1 MTLTYG
7 LTVDTVAGYLRGRR
21 VMGPAPVVAEPLLGG
36 VSNEV
41 LAVTGDGVD
50 LVVKQ
55 ALRRLRVE
63 QEWTADPR
71 RILTEAASLLI
82 AAKIR
87 PDDVPTVLDVDESAM
102 TLTLG
107 RADRSL
113 RNWKDDLLAGTI
125 DPRTGERLAAALAA
139 WHTATEG
146 RPQLRD
152 EFGTAGFVELRIDP
166 FHRVVARRHPT
177 LARRIDELADSLL
190 TERLC
195 LVHGDFSPKNVLA
208 AGNKVCV
215 LDWEVAHYG
224 DPVFDLAFLQA
235 HLVLKAVHRPADR
248 DAYRSLA
255 IGFLD
260 EYGAL
265 VDTALR
271 RPDDYL
277 AAQTACLLLAR
288 VDGKSPAAYLT
299 PPERDRVRDLAV
311 EMLTGRPGVVE
322 LWDGVD
328 G

>member
-1 MTLTYG
+1 MTLSYG
-7 LTVDTVAGYLRGRR
+7 LTVDTVAGYLRDRG
-21 VMGPAPVVAEPLLGG
+21 VIGSAPVVAEPLPGG

-41 LAVTGDGVD
+41 LAVTGEGVD

-55 ALRRLRVE
+55 ALPRLRVE
-63 QEWTADPR
+63 QEWNADPR

-82 AAKIR
+82 AAKVR

-102 TLTLG
+102 TLTLA

-125 DPRTGERLAAALAA
+125 DRRTGERLAAALAA
-139 WHTATEG
+139 WHTETAG
-146 RPQLRD
+146 RRQLRD
-152 EFGTAGFVELRIDP
+152 EFGTGGFVELRIDP
-166 FHRVVARRHPT
+166 FHRVVSRRHPT
-177 LARRIDELADSLL
+177 LAARIDGLADRLL

-235 HLVLKAVHRPADR
+235 HLVLKAIHRPADR
-248 DAYRSLA
+248 TAYRSLA

-260 EYGAL
+260 EYGAS
-265 VDTALR
+265 VDAALH

-311 EMLTGRPGVVE
+311 AALTGRPGVVE
-322 LWDGVD
+322 LWGDVD
-328 G
+328 A